1 MSAPSGLYTRNR
13 TDPSARPA
21 VLGLLIMIAALTVAL
36 LLAGGHDIQA
46 DATPSC
52 PIFSANTVVT
62 APPTG
67 TMPC

>member
-1 MSAPSGLYTRNR
+1 MSVPSGLSTRHWA
-13 TDPSARPA
+13 DPSARPA
-21 VLGLLIMIAALTVAL
+21 VLALLIMVVALTVAL
-36 LLAGGHDIQA
+36 LLTGGYDIPA

-52 PIFSANTVVT
+52 PISSTNRVLT